1 MLENL
6 DITNPDNFPRGL
18 LWFLK
23 NNPNEQNAENAK
35 AFFDAFKFS
44 VFINPNDAND
54 PAHQICLLTI
64 VNAASRIALPSGSA
78 NVQVFGVN
86 GQKRNDNSGLSGTLE
101 DAIKEVGGVC
111 EQIYAPDET
120 LGIAIGNAEGSGCK
134 FCIRAVFEGWRGGIV
149 PHNVQ
154 NPFHETSLIPLGAIF
169 AAGLAI
175 YECFRFVN
183 KEGSAIGHRKV
194 GMSLW
199 DFDEKDWMQ
208 ASNAEF
214 DRIDTLSP
222 MWFCGL
228 GHLGQAYIWTLGHL
242 PIPKEW
248 KLANQITIQDKDLT
262 SHSNLSTSLLT
273 SESNIDIPKAQ
284 ICNDWLQKRNF
295 GKVVMVK
302 SFLEP
307 GSKIN
312 FGDSHLICGLDNPRA
327 RRLAALMHPALMI
340 DGGIGGKIDDFQS
353 LAMHTLPSDIDPRRV
368 WPDNDVNFSG
378 DMPLSLRTHHESG
391 DNAIRCGIET
401 LNNKAVGFPFVG
413 VVTAS
418 VVMAELLRR
427 SMKAHHYQRLSM
439 DMRDVAE
446 RTYQKIST

>member
-1 MLENL
+1 MLDNF
-6 DITNPDNFPRGL
+6 DMTNSDDFPRGL

-23 NNPNEQNAENAK
+23 NNPDEKNPEKAK

-44 VFINPNDAND
+44 VFIDPNDAND

-111 EQIYAPDET
+111 EQVYAPDET
-120 LGIAIGNAEGSGCK
+120 LGIAIGNAEGSSCK

-154 NPFHETSLIPLGAIF
+154 NPFDKTSPIPLGAIL

-183 KEGSAIGHRKV
+183 KEGSAIGHRTV

-208 ASNAEF
+208 TSNAES

-242 PIPKEW
+242 PIADR
-248 KLANQITIQDKDLT
+248 LRSDNQIIIQDKDLT
-262 SHSNLSTSLLT
+262 SPSNLSTSLLT
-273 SESNIDIPKAQ
+273 SPATITYSKTLL
-284 ICNDWLQKRNF
+284 CNDWLHKRNF
-295 GKVVMVK
+295 SNVVMVERFITPE
-302 SFLEP
+302 SE
-307 GSKIN
+307 IN
-312 FGDSHLICGLDNPRA
+312 FGDFHLICGLDNPKA
-327 RRLAALMHPALMI
+327 RRQAALRRPVLMI
-340 DGGIGGKIDDFQS
+340 DGGIGGGINDFQS
-353 LAMHTLPSDIDPRRV
+353 LAMHTLPSNIDPRRV
-368 WPDNDVNFSG
+368 WPDNDANFSG
-378 DMPLSLRTHHESG
+378 DMPLSLKAYHESE
-391 DNAIRCGIET
+391 DSTVRCGIET